1 MRHFLVAWRWPLLAC
16 AIVLT
21 AWSVRATWAQHAAFV
36 EATALEQRQQTAD
49 AIDQYRWTLRWY
61 TPWGP
66 DWTAA
71 AEALDRI
78 ARTSQA
84 ENPERAMAAL
94 DALRSGLIAGRHLWQ
109 PRADLVADVNQR
121 MPPLLV
127 RVAER
132 GGDKRDKAKLLAQ
145 FTADYARPVGV
156 SPLTSLAVSGG
167 FVLWLV
173 GLLLLARKGL
183 DADARLTRGG
193 WKWLA
198 MAVSGFTIWALAM
211 WLG

>member
-1 MRHFLVAWRWPLLAC
+1 MRELLKAWRWPLVAC
-16 AIVLT
+16 TIVLT
-21 AWSVRATWAQHAAFV
+21 AWSVRATQEQQAAF
-36 EATALEQRQQTAD
+36 ARAMTLEQAGQVGD
-49 AIDQYRWTLRWY
+49 AIEAYRWALRWY

-66 DWTAA
+66 VWSDAA
-71 AEALDRI
+71 QALLRI
-78 ARTSQA
+78 ADGAEA
-84 ENPERAMAAL
+84 ENPERAMASL

-109 PRADLVADVNQR
+109 PRADWVEVVNRR

-132 GGDKRDKAKLLAQ
+132 GGDKRDKAQLLER

-167 FVLWLV
+167 FVVWLL
-173 GLLLLARKGL
+173 GLVLLARRGL
-183 DADARLTRGG
+183 DAEARITRGG
-193 WKWLA
+193 WRWLG
-198 MAVSGFTIWALAM
+198 MAGAGFAVWVLGM